1 MKKAMLFFAC
11 LSLKIKKNFFNRSNV
26 MMNQNCKESYE
37 IYADAENVHKNEYIS
52 NYKATTRWQTI

>member
-11 LSLKIKKNFFNRSNV
+11 LSLKIKKIFFNGSNV

-37 IYADAENVHKNEYIS
+37 I
-52 NYKATTRWQTI
+52 